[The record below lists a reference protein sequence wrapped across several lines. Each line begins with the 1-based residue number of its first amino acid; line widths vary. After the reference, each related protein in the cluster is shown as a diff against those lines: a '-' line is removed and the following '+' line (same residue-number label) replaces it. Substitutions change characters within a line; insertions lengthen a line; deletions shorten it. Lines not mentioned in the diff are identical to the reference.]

1 MLSLFLESLP
11 SFLKGLAVTLEITV
25 VSLLFASVIGLL
37 VGLVNVGKNK
47 PLRFFARTYIDLIRG
62 TPLIVQAFFLYFG
75 ITAALGIKM
84 SPEMAGIIVVSMNAG
99 AYMAEIFRAGINA
112 VDKGQMEAARS
123 LGLSYGKAMKK
134 VILPQAFRKMIPAIL
149 NQFIISLKDTSIL
162 TVIGVGELTQRGQI
176 VIATTFKSFEIWT
189 MIAILYFIVIF
200 ALSLLFREIER
211 KISV

>member
-25 VSLLFASVIGLL
+25 ISLLFASVIGLV

-47 PLRFFARTYIDLIRG
+47 PLKFIARAYIDLVRG

-75 ITAALGIKM
+75 ITAALNIKI

-162 TVIGVGELTQRGQI
+162 TVIGVGELTQSGQI
-176 VIATTFKSFEIWT
+176 VIATTFRAFEIWT
-189 MIAILYFIVIF
+189 MIAILYFVVIF
-200 ALSLLFREIER
+200 TLSLLFREIER
-211 KISV
+211 KISI